1 MWREARAAWLS
12 LPTSCGAPT
21 VASTMLRSLLS
32 ALPPPVVNTCST
44 APRLFT
50 RSMAVHK
57 KTMLNVVDNS
67 GAKLVECID
76 YYGRRPARIGDAIRV
91 VVKSA
96 RSDGRVSRKD
106 ILGAVIVRQ
115 KRVEQRGDG
124 TTVQFQENSCVLM
137 KRDLSG
143 PIGTRVIGP
152 VARELRKAN
161 FMKVIMMATRVV

>member
-1 MWREARAAWLS
+1 
-12 LPTSCGAPT
+12 
-21 VASTMLRSLLS
+21 
-32 ALPPPVVNTCST
+32 
-44 APRLFT
+44 
-50 RSMAVHK
+50 
-57 KTMLNVVDNS
+57 MLNVVDNS